1 MKKIYILAFA
11 FLSIVAYSQVN
22 IPVSSSRGTIL
33 TKTDQKI
40 EYRNLKYEKGKVIY
54 TNLQNGQQEF
64 LYDNSVKN
72 IEEKTE
78 TTVLSPEIKSE
89 NSASSIVTLQ
99 KPKLT
104 DKKEIQSFLLQ
115 EKDPQYK
122 SGKSLNNL
130 GTAFLVGGA
139 TCFVVGGAL
148 NLSSANKTYSFGEEE
163 PKGSPI
169 PLIIGLVGMGA
180 GVVMKLSGHSQMRRA
195 VEIYKNSDTRKFTP
209 SYYVLNNRNGVGLM
223 MKF

>member
-11 FLSIVAYSQVN
+11 FLSIITYSQVN
-22 IPVSSSRGTIL
+22 IPASSERGIIL
-33 TKTDQKI
+33 TTTDQKI
-40 EYRNLKYEKGKVIY
+40 EYRNLKYEKGKVVY
-54 TNLQNGQQEF
+54 TNIQNGQQEF

-72 IEEKTE
+72 IEEKAE
-78 TTVLSPEIKSE
+78 KAVLSPEIKSE
-89 NSASSIVTLQ
+89 NSASSMMALQ

-104 DKKEIQSFLLQ
+104 DKKEIKSFLLQ
-115 EKDPQYK
+115 QNDSEYK

-148 NLSSANKTYSFGEEE
+148 NLSSANKTYSYGEEA
-163 PKGSPI
+163 PKGSPV
-169 PLIIGLVGMGA
+169 PLIIGLLGMGA
-180 GVVMKLSGHSQMRRA
+180 GVIMKLSGHSQMKKA

-209 SYYVLNNRNGVGLM
+209 SYYVLNNRNGVGMM